1 MFAIYLLKVYSTQQ
15 EVITASVNKSDY
27 TVSGSGE
34 RRKSPHVTSTF
45 LSEVA
50 LMANHAPLSG
60 LSLIIYKKARY
71 YHCSI
76 ELTDL
81 HFDAARN
88 ISYYFLKGQED
99 FNKKSPIF
107 MLFILLFSR

>member
-34 RRKSPHVTSTF
+34 WRKSPHVTSTF

-50 LMANHAPLSG
+50 LMANHAL
-60 LSLIIYKKARY
+60 
-71 YHCSI
+71 C
-76 ELTDL
+76 
-81 HFDAARN
+81 
-88 ISYYFLKGQED
+88 QV
-99 FNKKSPIF
+99 
-107 MLFILLFSR
+107 